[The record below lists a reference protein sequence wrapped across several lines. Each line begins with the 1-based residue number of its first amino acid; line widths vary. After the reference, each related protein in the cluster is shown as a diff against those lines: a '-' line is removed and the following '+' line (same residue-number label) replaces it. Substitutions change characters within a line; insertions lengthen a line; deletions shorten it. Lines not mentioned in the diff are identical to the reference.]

1 MIFKFKNVEKK
12 DWDLLLDWRNEP
24 STKMMSLVNKKI
36 SKKEHYNF
44 FNSIISNKNI
54 DQFIFVHNGYYV
66 GTIKADNTK
75 KSFTRLSYTINP
87 DYRRKGYGSL
97 MMSVFLFDR
106 KGIFLCEI
114 KESNIGSIK
123 MCESNHFKL
132 KSKKENIL
140 TYEKVIT

>member
-1 MIFKFKNVEKK
+1 MVFKFKNIEKK
-12 DWDLLLDWRNEP
+12 DWDKLLDWRNDP

-36 SKKEHYNF
+36 SKTEHYNF
-44 FNSIISNKNI
+44 LNKITSNKNI
-54 DQFIFVHNGYYV
+54 DQFIFIHNDYYV

-75 KSFTRLSYTINP
+75 ESYTRLSYTINP
-87 DYRRKGYGSL
+87 DFRRKGYGGL
-97 MMSVFLFDR
+97 MMYMFLFDK

-123 MCESNHFKL
+123 MCKSNHFKL

-140 TYEKVIT
+140 TYEKVIP